1 MIKKS
6 RSTKKNSRRSQSE
19 SAKKN
24 SRRSQ
29 SEIGVLKDD
38 IYRVAGA
45 EQPMTIRHLFYRL
58 VSECGWDKTERIYK
72 GTLIRLLGTMRE
84 NGEIPFE
91 WFIDST
97 RWMRKPRTHDSVTA
111 LMKDCWQTYRRELWR
126 QQPVYCEVWTEK
138 DAIASILSDVTEE
151 FDVPLMVCRGF
162 SSKTFLYS
170 TGQKIKEQGKP
181 THIFYLGDF
190 DPSGLSISTVIERDL
205 RKYSDGA
212 EIHFNRLAV
221 TEQQIIDLNL
231 PTRWTKAT
239 DSRAKNFVG
248 ESVEIDAISAAKLKV
263 LLNNAIVELIDPKA
277 YWAVKAAEDSERETL
292 GFFYKR
298 MRDDLDEITELVN
311 MRRELDEA
319 FGGR

>member
-6 RSTKKNSRRSQSE
+6 RSTKKKRRRSQSE
-19 SAKKN
+19 LD
-24 SRRSQ
+24 
-29 SEIGVLKDD
+29 VLKAD

-58 VSECGWDKTERIYK
+58 VSECGWDKTEGIYK

-84 NGEIPFE
+84 NREIPFE
-91 WFIDST
+91 WFVDST

-111 LMKDCWQTYRRELWR
+111 LLKDCWQTYRRELWR
-126 QQPVYCEVWTEK
+126 EQPVYCEVWTEK
-138 DAIASILSDVTEE
+138 DAIASILWDKTEE

-162 SSKTFLYS
+162 SSKTFLHS

-205 RKYSDGA
+205 RKYSDDA
-212 EIHFNRLAV
+212 EIYFTRLAV

-231 PTRWTKAT
+231 PTRPTKTT

-248 ESVEIDAISAAKLKV
+248 ESVEIDAISAAELKV
-263 LLNNAIVELIDPKA
+263 LVNNAIVGLINPDA

-292 GFFYKR
+292 GYFYKQV
-298 MRDDLDEITELVN
+298 RDDLDEITGLADI
-311 MRRELDEA
+311 MRELDEA
-319 FGGR
+319 DSE